1 MKKALIF
8 GIVGSFFFA
17 FTFVLNRSIN
27 LAGGY
32 WLWSAVLRY
41 CFTLPILF
49 LFLAPKRTYL
59 PVLEDIRKDPVS
71 WLLWST
77 VGFGLFYAPLSAASV
92 YAESWFTCAVW
103 QFTIVAGVLL
113 TPVFGKRIPV
123 KNLCWGLVIVAGIL
137 LMQVPHFKSGSVSV
151 RAFILIAV
159 GAFAYPLG
167 NRKMMQHC
175 GMLTTMQR
183 VFGMTLCS
191 IPFWIVCA
199 AVSFGK
205 AGIPTAGQCIQSM
218 LVALFSG
225 VAATVLFFRATDIVK
240 ADARKLAIIEAT
252 QCGEVIFTL
261 LLGILFLRDP
271 APAPIAWAGI
281 ALIIFGMTA
290 NSLSVGSD
298 K

>member
-1 MKKALIF
+1 MKKALTC

-17 FTFVLNRSIN
+17 FTFVLNRSMN

-41 CFTLPILF
+41 FLTLPILF
-49 LFLAPKRTYL
+49 LLLAPSRAYR
-59 PVLEDIRKDPVS
+59 PVLEQIRKSPGT

-113 TPVFGKRIPV
+113 TPVFGKRIPMR
-123 KNLCWGLVIVAGIL
+123 NLGWSLVIVAGIL
-137 LMQVPHFKSGSVSV
+137 LMQIPNFRAGSISLQ
-151 RAFILIAV
+151 AIGLIAI

-175 GMLTTMQR
+175 GDLTTLQR

-191 IPFWIVCA
+191 IPFWLVCA
-199 AVSFGK
+199 VFSFRQ
-205 AGIPTAGQCIQSM
+205 AGIPTAGQCVQSL

-225 VAATVLFFRATDIVK
+225 VAATVLFFRATDLVK
-240 ADARKLAIIEAT
+240 QDARKLAIVEAT
-252 QCGEVIFTL
+252 QCGEVVFTL
-261 LLGILFLRDP
+261 LLGILFLHDTT
-271 APAPIAWAGI
+271 PAPIAWAGI
-281 ALIIFGMTA
+281 ALILIGMTA
-290 NSLSVGSD
+290 NSLSA

>member
-1 MKKALIF
+1 MKKALLF

-27 LAGGY
+27 LAGGF

-41 CFTLPILF
+41 FLTLPILF
-49 LFLAPKRTYL
+49 LLLASSKTYR
-59 PVLEDIRKDPVS
+59 PVLEQIRKHPAP
-71 WLLWST
+71 WFLWST

-113 TPVFGKRIPV
+113 TPVFGKRIPMR
-123 KNLCWGLVIVAGIL
+123 NLGWSLVIVAGIL
-137 LMQVPHFKSGSVSV
+137 LMQVPNFRAGTISV
-151 RAFILIAV
+151 RAIVLIAV

-175 GMLTTMQR
+175 GDLTTVQR

-191 IPFWIVCA
+191 IPFWLVCA
-199 AVSFGK
+199 AISFRQ
-205 AGIPTAGQCIQSM
+205 AGIPTGGQFVQSL

-225 VAATVLFFRATDIVK
+225 VAATVLFFRATDLVK
-240 ADARKLAIIEAT
+240 YDARKLAIVEAT
-252 QCGEVIFTL
+252 QCGEVVFTL
-261 LLGILFLRDP
+261 LLGIVFLHDP
-271 APAPIAWAGI
+271 TPAPIAWAGI
-281 ALIIFGMTA
+281 GLILFGMTA
-290 NSLSVGSD
+290 NSLSA